1 MLPSTMLR
9 LRDMLTASA
18 PYITAFSVLGAG
30 CAASVIKEK
39 LRLERAVRSGRE
51 RQEALQAEREQLL
64 GRLEEQSRSQQR
76 REAELR
82 DSRARELEGKAD
94 RETLMAQ
101 FEEKLKAERDKEEQ
115 LKETLVN
122 EMEKKLA
129 DEGEKWKREFDDLIS
144 QKLSLEEKLRLEKE
158 EMELERAGYLAELE
172 MVKEEKQRQEAE
184 VRSRSAA
191 LEQSRAEQERMQTEL
206 QARLRESEAR
216 KETLEK
222 QIRQAEAVKTATAAQ
237 SEARA
242 ARIAALER
250 ERRTEEEEAGSA
262 QRLLTTLADT
272 LETEYQCPTCL
283 ELFICPVSLN
293 CGHTYCWLCLAQWK
307 NSNGRT
313 RGDLGTCPQC
323 REPVVHENRVYAIDH
338 MIEAMLKQLGEEKQ
352 RERND
357 KLQERKR
364 EEEEFKAVATVAA
377 RNTAGRGRA
386 GPGRWSPGVG
396 IGRGSP
402 GSSTGRGRGRRG
414 MAVRQPARLVPN
426 PGTTIQI
433 STSESE
439 SDSEEEVGHL
449 AALLYY

>member
-1 MLPSTMLR
+1 MATVLSLFSWTYQPAAVEENRKRKQTDVVEDGGFKRPRTGPGGPERR
-9 LRDMLTASA
+9 LQEVKR
-18 PYITAFSVLGAG
+18 
-30 CAASVIKEK
+30 IKEK

-51 RQEALQAEREQLL
+51 RQASALQCDDNSVTESLQEALQAEREQLL

-122 EMEKKLA
+122 KMEKKLA

-216 KETLEK
+216 KETLEM
-222 QIRQAEAVKTATAAQ
+222 QIRQAEAVKV
-237 SEARA
+237 
-242 ARIAALER
+242 
-250 ERRTEEEEAGSA
+250 RRWKEESK
-262 QRLLTTLADT
+262 QPSLLLTGQA
-272 LETEYQCPTCL
+272 
-283 ELFICPVSLN
+283 
-293 CGHTYCWLCLAQWK
+293 
-307 NSNGRT
+307 
-313 RGDLGTCPQC
+313 
-323 REPVVHENRVYAIDH
+323 
-338 MIEAMLKQLGEEKQ
+338 
-352 RERND
+352 
-357 KLQERKR
+357 
-364 EEEEFKAVATVAA
+364 
-377 RNTAGRGRA
+377 
-386 GPGRWSPGVG
+386 
-396 IGRGSP
+396 
-402 GSSTGRGRGRRG
+402 
-414 MAVRQPARLVPN
+414 
-426 PGTTIQI
+426 
-433 STSESE
+433 
-439 SDSEEEVGHL
+439 
-449 AALLYY
+449 